1 MAEKLSK
8 AEAKKR
14 IEKLKRLINYHR
26 YLYHVLDKEE
36 ISPEALDSLKHELY
50 KLEQEFPEFITPD
63 SPTQRVSGEPL
74 PGFKK
79 VEHKVPMLSIED
91 IFSEEELKDWEDYF
105 KKLVP
110 GQEFEYFAELKFDGF
125 AISLIYKN
133 GIFTYGST
141 RGTGL
146 LGENVTQNLK
156 TIESI
161 PLKLEIHN
169 KLPSKEIEEKV
180 KKLIK
185 NGEIEIRGE
194 VYISVRDFE
203 RLNKEVKKRGEKT
216 FANPRNLAAG
226 SIRQLDPKLAAS
238 RPLKFLAYDIIT
250 DFGQKKHSQKHQ
262 ILPVLGFKTDQGKVC
277 KSLDEVIEFWKEMAK
292 KREKLPFQIDG
303 IVININNNEIFQNLG
318 VVGKSPR
325 GVRAFKFSPK
335 QAITILKNVKF
346 QVGRTGAVTP
356 VAVLKPVEVGGVK
369 ISKATLH
376 NEDEI
381 KKLGVKIDD
390 TVIVGR
396 AGDVIPEVIQV
407 LPELRTGKEREINF
421 PRNCPICGQKLEKL
435 EGEAIWRCKNPKCS
449 AKERRYFYHFVSKGA
464 FDIVGLGPKIIDKLI
479 NTGLILDP
487 ADLFKL
493 KIRDILPLESLP
505 RRPRS
510 FFEKGGV
517 LRGFAEKSADNLIK
531 AIQEKKRITLPRF
544 IYALGIRNVGEETSQ
559 SLAEYFGSLEKLK
572 QVKIEDFQK
581 VKDIGPVV
589 AESIYDWFSKQRN
602 LNFLKKLKKV
612 GVEII
617 EEKKSA
623 FQSLKGR
630 IFVLTGTLETMSR
643 EKAKEKIRILGG
655 EVSESISKKTSF
667 LVVGKEPGS
676 KYEQA
681 KRLGVRI
688 INEKEFLE
696 MLK

>member
-14 IEKLKRLINYHR
+14 IEKLKKLINYHR
-26 YLYHVLDKEE
+26 YLYHVLDREE

-79 VEHKVPMLSIED
+79 VGHKVPMLSIED
-91 IFSEEELKDWEDYF
+91 IFSEEELKNWEDYF

-110 GQEFEYFAELKFDGF
+110 GQKFEYFAELKFDGF
-125 AISLIYKN
+125 AISLVYKN

-146 LGENVTQNLK
+146 LGENITQNLK

-194 VYISVRDFE
+194 VYMNVRDFE

-250 DFGQKKHSQKHQ
+250 DFGQKKHSQEHQ
-262 ILPVLGFKTDQGKVC
+262 ILSVLGFKTDQGKIC
-277 KSLDEVIEFWKEMAK
+277 KSLDEVIEFWKEVAK
-292 KREKLPFQIDG
+292 KRGKIPFQIDG
-303 IVININNNEIFQNLG
+303 IVININNNEIFQGLG

-335 QAITILKNVKF
+335 QAITILENVKF

-356 VAVLKPVEVGGVK
+356 VAILKPVEVGGVK

-381 KKLGVKIDD
+381 KKLGVRIDD

-396 AGDVIPEVIQV
+396 AGDVIPEVIQA

-449 AKERRYFYHFVSKGA
+449 AKKRRYFYHFVSKKA
-464 FDIVGLGPKIIDKLI
+464 FDIVGLGPKIIDRLLDE
-479 NTGLILDP
+479 GLVQDP
-487 ADLFKL
+487 ADLFE
-493 KIRDILPLESLP
+493 LEEGDLISLE
-505 RRPRS
+505 R
-510 FFEKGGV
+510 
-517 LRGFAEKSADNLIK
+517 FAEKSTKNLVE
-531 AIQEKKRITLPRF
+531 AVQGKKKIILSRF
-544 IYALGIRNVGEETSQ
+544 IYALGIRNVGEKTVQ
-559 SLAEYFGSLEKLK
+559 DLARYFSSLEKLEK
-572 QVKIEDFQK
+572 ASSEEFQK
-581 VKDIGPVV
+581 LINIGPIV
-589 AESIYDWFSKQRN
+589 AKSIYVWFQKKEN
-602 LNFLKKLKKV
+602 LEFLDKLRKV

-623 FQSLKGR
+623 FQPLKGR
-630 IFVLTGTLETMSR
+630 TFVLTGTLETMSR
-643 EKAKEKIRILGG
+643 EKAKERIRILGG

-676 KYEQA
+676 KYERA
-681 KRLGVRI
+681 KKLGVRI

>member
-1 MAEKLSK
+1 MSK
-8 AEAKKR
+8 KYGQKRNMTKKEAKKR
-14 IEKLKRLINYHR
+14 IENLKRLINYHR
-26 YLYHVLDKEE
+26 YLYHVLDREE

-50 KLEQEFPEFITPD
+50 KLEQEFPEFITSD
-63 SPTQRVSGEPL
+63 SPTQRVAGEPL

-91 IFSEEELKDWEDYF
+91 IFSEEELKDWEDYL

-110 GQEFEYFAELKFDGF
+110 GQKFEYFAELKFDGF
-125 AISLIYKN
+125 AISLVYKN

-203 RLNKEVKKRGEKT
+203 RLNKEVKRRGGKT

-250 DFGQKKHSQKHQ
+250 DFGQKKHSQEHQ

-277 KSLDEVIEFWKEMAK
+277 KRLDEVIEFWKEVAK

-303 IVININNNEIFQNLG
+303 IVININDNEIFQNFG

-335 QAITILKNVKF
+335 QATTILENVKF

-381 KKLGVKIDD
+381 KKLEVKIGD

-396 AGDVIPEVIQV
+396 AGDVIPEVIQA

-435 EGEAIWRCKNPKCS
+435 EGEAIWRCKNPKCP
-449 AKERRYFYHFVSKGA
+449 AKERRSLYHFVSKGT
-464 FDIVGLGPKIIDKLI
+464 FDIVGLGPKIIDRLLDE
-479 NTGLILDP
+479 GLVQYP
-487 ADLFKL
+487 ADLFE
-493 KIRDILPLESLP
+493 LEEGDLISLE
-505 RRPRS
+505 R
-510 FFEKGGV
+510 FG
-517 LRGFAEKSADNLIK
+517 EKSVQNIIGSIERAKNVSLS
-531 AIQEKKRITLPRF
+531 RF
-544 IYALGIRNVGEETSQ
+544 IYALGIRHVGKETAVD
-559 SLAEYFGSLEKLK
+559 LANYFGSIEKIKKASFEEINKISNVGDVIAKSICDWFKNKENLKLIDGLIRTGVKIIKPEKIEAKLK
-572 QVKIEDFQK
+572 GLTF
-581 VKDIGPVV
+581 
-589 AESIYDWFSKQRN
+589 
-602 LNFLKKLKKV
+602 
-612 GVEII
+612 
-617 EEKKSA
+617 
-623 FQSLKGR
+623 
-630 IFVLTGTLETMSR
+630 IFTGTLKTITRDE
-643 EKAKEKIRILGG
+643 AKEKVRLLGG
-655 EVSESISKKTSF
+655 EIFSSVSKETDF
-667 LVVGKEPGS
+667 LVLGEEPGS
-676 KYEQA
+676 KYEKA
-681 KRLGVRI
+681 KELGVKI
-688 INEKEFLE
+688 VSEEEFLK
-696 MLK
+696 MIK